1 VSFTLKK
8 GKKIALVGAS
18 GSGKTTIC
26 DLIVRFYDTTS
37 GSIEIDG
44 LNIKEI
50 ALEDLRSKFSI
61 VSQETTLFYDTILNN
76 ITLGKDETPME
87 EIVHAAKI
95 AQAHD
100 FIMETPQGY
109 HTHIGDRGL
118 MLSGGQRQRIAL
130 TRALLRNTPII
141 ILDEATSAIDMKAE
155 NAIQTGISPYLEN
168 KTLLIIAHRSN
179 SIQHVDEILVIQEGK
194 IIEQGSPTLLFEKRG
209 AFWKWMQLQTG

>member
-1 VSFTLKK
+1 
-8 GKKIALVGAS
+8 
-18 GSGKTTIC
+18 
-26 DLIVRFYDTTS
+26 
-37 GSIEIDG
+37 
-44 LNIKEI
+44 
-50 ALEDLRSKFSI
+50 
-61 VSQETTLFYDTILNN
+61 
-76 ITLGKDETPME
+76 ME

>member
-1 VSFTLKK
+1 VHQVQ
-8 GKKIALVGAS
+8 A
-18 GSGKTTIC
+18 KTTIC
-26 DLIVRFYDTTS
+26 DLIVRFYDTTA

-61 VSQETTLFYDTILNN
+61 VSQETTLFYDSILNN